1 MKITIFNRS
10 IIYQRAIFNSYV
22 TNYRKVMEEF
32 WANHELMTRGLA
44 EQPEGTGGSGLCLG
58 FAALVP
64 RVEPPG
70 WVVGPPEIVCL
81 KKKGTSTDQLTVC
94 HCESKIGN
102 GYYPGVNIQKD
113 VGNSWFP

>member
-81 KKKGTSTDQLTVC
+81 KKREYLLTSSQFVIANLRLAMVTTL
-94 HCESKIGN
+94 G
-102 GYYPGVNIQKD
+102 
-113 VGNSWFP
+113 